1 MRQDITIEFVTFRT
15 RNINKIKI
23 FIQVMFSFQK
33 ILKKEKIL
41 KEQFSNICFYYEKY
55 E

>member
-1 MRQDITIEFVTFRT
+1 MRQDITIEFATFRT

-33 ILKKEKIL
+33 NIKERK
-41 KEQFSNICFYYEKY
+41 NIKRIVF
-55 E
+55 